1 MRISTATTHIET
13 NFRQSRL
20 LQSLMVWYLAVWV
33 ITAVNPLDRKD
44 WVLENVLA
52 VTLVAALVLSYRR
65 FPLSDISY
73 LLITL
78 FLTLHAVGAHY
89 TYSEVPLGYWLKD
102 WGHFSRNHFDRVV
115 HFCFGLLMAYPVREV
130 FLRVASTRGFWA
142 YYLPLDVTLAFSA
155 IYEIIEMLVAVVIA
169 PSAGDA
175 YLGTQGDIWDAQKD
189 MALAGCGA
197 LLCMLITA
205 LGHRMRGRKPVL
217 LAGTT
222 SVLK

>member
-20 LQSLMVWYLAVWV
+20 LQSLMAWYLAVWM
-33 ITAVNPLDRKD
+33 ITAINPLDRKD

-52 VTLVAALVLSYRR
+52 VTLVAALVLTYRR
-65 FPLSDISY
+65 FPLSDMSY

-78 FLTLHAVGAHY
+78 FLTMHAIGAHY

-169 PSAGDA
+169 PSAGEA
-175 YLGTQGDIWDAQKD
+175 YLGTQGDIWDGQWD
-189 MALAGCGA
+189 MGLAVIGSAIAVGCT
-197 LLCMLITA
+197 LIAEKAVKRT
-205 LGHRMRGRKPVL
+205 H
-217 LAGTT
+217 
-222 SVLK
+222 

>member
-20 LQSLMVWYLAVWV
+20 LQSLMAWYLAVWV

-52 VTLVAALVLSYRR
+52 VTLVAGLVLSYRR
-65 FPLSDISY
+65 FPLSDMSY

-205 LGHRMRGRKPVL
+205 LGHRWRGRQPVL

>member
-13 NFRQSRL
+13 NFQQSRL
-20 LQSLMVWYLAVWV
+20 LQSLMAWYLAVWV
-33 ITAVNPLDRKD
+33 ITAINPLDRKD

-52 VTLVAALVLSYRR
+52 VTLVTGLVLTYRR
-65 FPLSDISY
+65 FPLSDTSY

-78 FLTLHAVGAHY
+78 FLTLHAIGAHY
-89 TYSEVPLGYWLKD
+89 TYSEVPLGYWLRD

-155 IYEIIEMLVAVVIA
+155 IYEIFEMLVAVVIA

-189 MALAGCGA
+189 MGAAFIGAGAVALW
-197 LLCMLITA
+197 LSF
-205 LGHRMRGRKPVL
+205 RRGRTK
-217 LAGTT
+217 A
-222 SVLK
+222 